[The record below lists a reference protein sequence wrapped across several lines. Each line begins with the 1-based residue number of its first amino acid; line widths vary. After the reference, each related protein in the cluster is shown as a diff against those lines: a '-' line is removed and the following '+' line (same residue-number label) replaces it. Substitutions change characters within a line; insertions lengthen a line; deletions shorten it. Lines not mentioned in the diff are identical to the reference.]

1 MCELTWIMWWFVGL
15 HVFDG
20 LEGCGFESW
29 LKYVDLLYFYIF
41 IKWWKN
47 LETVEIPCDGKI

>member
-1 MCELTWIMWWFVGL
+1 MCEFIGIMWWFVGV

-29 LKYVDLLYFYIF
+29 L
-41 IKWWKN
+41 
-47 LETVEIPCDGKI
+47 E